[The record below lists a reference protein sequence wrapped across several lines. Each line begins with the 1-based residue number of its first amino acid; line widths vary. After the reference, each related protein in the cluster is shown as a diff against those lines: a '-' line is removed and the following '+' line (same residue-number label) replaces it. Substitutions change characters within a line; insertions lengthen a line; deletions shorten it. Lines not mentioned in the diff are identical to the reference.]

1 MSPGRERP
9 VCGAFRQPVCDRD
22 NPKSKIQNAPAGN
35 LHAMRRVYRADNN
48 GAKNTIRAFGGK
60 TMAKDTI
67 PQAKPTGTDADFDN
81 DLHPHNR
88 AGQNNSSDRNEGR
101 TAFVLKENESTLH
114 ARLQKLPDQ
123 ELKQIPLLDTGTR
136 LQEGAAYL
144 DLRNLDGGAFQGMNN
159 REVGANDAF
168 TSKSHLD
175 HEQFAYLT
183 GATTVAQL
191 GRFSRIAEGDI
202 LADNALPL
210 DQEFQ
215 N

>member
-1 MSPGRERP
+1 
-9 VCGAFRQPVCDRD
+9 
-22 NPKSKIQNAPAGN
+22 
-35 LHAMRRVYRADNN
+35 
-48 GAKNTIRAFGGK
+48 
-60 TMAKDTI
+60 MAKDTI
-67 PQAKPTGTDADFDN
+67 PQQKPTGTDADFDN

-88 AGQNNSSDRNEGR
+88 AGQNNSTDRNEGR
-101 TAFVLKENESTLH
+101 TAFILKENESTLH

-159 REVGANDAF
+159 REVGAGDAF

-191 GRFSRIAEGDI
+191 GRFSRLADGDV